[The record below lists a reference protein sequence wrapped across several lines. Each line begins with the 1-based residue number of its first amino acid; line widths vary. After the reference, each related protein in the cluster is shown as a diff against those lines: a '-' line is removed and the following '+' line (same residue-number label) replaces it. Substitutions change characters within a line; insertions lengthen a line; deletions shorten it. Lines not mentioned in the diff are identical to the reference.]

1 MHKRKT
7 YVGVSGDN
15 LRYDTVY
22 RLLGLLTL
30 LQPGKEKGKLT
41 QISVKSR
48 KQCSASKSKVGSGS
62 ASK

>member
-22 RLLGLLTL
+22 CLLGLLTL
-30 LQPGKEKGKLT
+30 LQPGKEKGK
-41 QISVKSR
+41 
-48 KQCSASKSKVGSGS
+48 
-62 ASK
+62 